1 MSLHRAPPAPAQA
14 RASRLRAAALL
25 WAALT
30 ATPAA
35 AALPGVAQID
45 AQAARA
51 MKATGAR
58 GLAIG
63 VIDGGQ
69 VRTVRSF
76 GHRNAAGQPLQAD
89 TIMYGASLTK
99 AAFAHLVMQLVD
111 EGKLNLDRPI
121 GEYLDRP
128 LPEYPVED
136 KYAPW
141 ADLAADARWRQLTA
155 RILLTHSAGFA
166 NFSFLEPDDQLKFHF
181 NPGARY
187 AYSGDGIILLQFVIE
202 RGLGLDVGELMD
214 KRVFAYFGMPDTS
227 LTWRPAYAANLA
239 DGWRADGSV
248 EPHDERS
255 TVRAAGSMDT
265 TISDMA
271 AFAAGYVRGEVLS
284 KASRAALVAPQLAI
298 TTAAQFPS
306 LQPEL
311 PAAQRRADLAA
322 GLGVIVFD
330 GPQGP
335 GFMKGGHNDSTAN
348 TLVCLERGQRCVVIL
363 SNDVR
368 SEPAF
373 PALVQFILGDTG
385 APWRWEYGGLDFWE
399 PAPQALSL
407 SASAGASDCRTPDRC

>member
-1 MSLHRAPPAPAQA
+1 MNALALAFT
-14 RASRLRAAALL
+14 LLAAVSAL
-25 WAALT
+25 
-30 ATPAA
+30 PAA
-35 AALPGVAQID
+35 AKPLPSAEQINAQVL
-45 AQAARA
+45 AAMA
-51 MKATGAR
+51 ATESR
-58 GLAIG
+58 GLAIA

-69 VRTVRSF
+69 VQTVRSF
-76 GHRNAAGQPLQAD
+76 GQRNAAGQPLQTD

-111 EGKLNLDRPI
+111 EGKLDLDRPI

-128 LPEYPVED
+128 LPEYATED

-141 ADLAADARWRQLTA
+141 ADLAADPRWRQLTA
-155 RILLTHSAGFA
+155 RILLTHSPGFA
-166 NFSFLEPDDQLKFHF
+166 NFSFLEPDGKLKFHF
-181 NPGARY
+181 DPGARY

-214 KRVFAYFGMPDTS
+214 ERVFAYFGMPDTS
-227 LTWRPAYAANLA
+227 LIWRPAYAANLA
-239 DGWRADGSV
+239 DGWRIDGSV

-265 TISDMA
+265 TIADIA
-271 AFAAGYVRGEVLS
+271 AFAAGYVRGEGLS

-298 TTAAQFPS
+298 TTASQFPS

-311 PAAQRRADLAA
+311 PPTQRRADLAA

-385 APWRWEYGGLDFWE
+385 APWRWEYGEMAFW
-399 PAPQALSL
+399 APS
-407 SASAGASDCRTPDRC
+407 P